1 MARLISPFFA
11 TLFAATVGAIVAYA
25 DPTAER
31 CNDVGELT
39 FENWEEWTL
48 ITPKP
53 VISEGH
59 GNSWVKVY
67 VNELAEDTYLS
78 AGAPYPECAKVV
90 KPLYSDAE
98 GTRVDKMTIMV
109 KMATGYDPENSDWW
123 YALSNGPGTFL
134 IEQGR
139 VDNCILCHKEAAETD
154 YLFSKEVLNAAKE

>member
-1 MARLISPFFA
+1 MTTRRLHLDPVGGIAGDMF
-11 TLFAATVGAIVAYA
+11 VGAMLDAWP
-25 DPTAER
+25 DHAE
-31 CNDVGELT
+31 G
-39 FENWEEWTL
+39 
-48 ITPKP
+48 
-53 VISEGH
+53 
-59 GNSWVKVY
+59 
-67 VNELAEDTYLS
+67 TYLS